1 MDHLPKVIKKI
12 DLNDFIGK
20 HFSRDATSN
29 ELYKILNDPVYISK
43 IEKLISSIFLQ
54 NYTLDVMKEMH
65 MKIFGSIAETDDVI
79 SLSETFAT
87 FYVYVSQ
94 TISKL
99 LLSINKN
106 DIDNDTAILEQ
117 LYYDSGYNSETGD
130 FTKMSDEN
138 KELFDANMNK
148 REILDSPLKTFI
160 SKYFLQYFS
169 NLEKTKK
176 ILVVFQSKIKK
187 YIDMI
192 FKYDKD
198 DNIEIDITFS
208 KLTDLNEDIDDD
220 IIEMKLQCNELY
232 LETLTIYESIVDA
245 LAVHTT
251 TKQIEFLN
259 QLIDDM

>member
-12 DLNDFIGK
+12 DLNNFIGK
-20 HFSRDATSN
+20 HLSIDATSN
-29 ELYKILNDPVYISK
+29 ELYKILNDSLYVSK

-65 MKIFGSIAETDDVI
+65 IKIFEVASETDDTS
-79 SLSETFAT
+79 SLAETFAT

-148 REILDSPLKTFI
+148 REITGSPLKTFI
-160 SKYFLQYFS
+160 SKYFLKYFD
-169 NLEKTKK
+169 NIEKIKK
-176 ILVVFQSKIKK
+176 IITAFQGTIKK
-187 YIDMI
+187 YIDTI
-192 FKYDKD
+192 FKYDTEE
-198 DNIEIDITFS
+198 NIEIDITFS
-208 KLTDLNEDIDDD
+208 KLKDLNEDIDDD

-232 LETLTIYESIVDA
+232 LETLTFYESIVDA
-245 LAVHTT
+245 LVVYTT
-251 TKQIEFLN
+251 TRQISVLLN
-259 QLIDDM
+259 EEM